1 MNQVLGSC
9 AGNALEIAEGMRYL
23 RNEQRES
30 RLDEVTMAV
39 CAEMLVVS
47 GLESDREV
55 ARGRCDEAVTSG
67 RAAEI
72 FGAMCA
78 ALGGP
83 ADFVDRFD
91 AYLSKAPVT
100 KAVYADGILTG
111 MNTYA
116 VGNAIIELGGG
127 RRKVGEALDMAVGL
141 SEVAQ
146 LGTALDR
153 ERPLAVIH
161 AATEDD
167 AARAEKH
174 LLQACEIGESAPAA
188 TPVIHEILT
197 GKN

>member
-1 MNQVLGSC
+1 MPQHKP
-9 AGNALEIAEGMRYL
+9 
-23 RNEQRES
+23 
-30 RLDEVTMAV
+30 
-39 CAEMLVVS
+39 
-47 GLESDREV
+47 DRTASNGPTPLLPQDV
-55 ARGRCDEAVTSG
+55 AAHYGFP
-67 RAAEI
+67 AA
-72 FGAMCA
+72 
-78 ALGGP
+78 
-83 ADFVDRFD
+83 
-91 AYLSKAPVT
+91 
-100 KAVYADGILTG
+100 TG
-111 MNTYA
+111 K
-116 VGNAIIELGGG
+116 GERIAIIELGGG